1 MQGSLQV
8 GQARNL
14 SRNLT
19 KRLLARIV
27 FYWNL
32 EITRTIPDGSGQTPA
47 FIRATIV
54 AFTRQNTTLV
64 LWMPSER
71 YAYILLAKEKWW
83 RRLCDQKEAGKDTQA
98 FVRRGLVGPKN
109 AKIVLFYVTRPHK
122 EIRGYATFL
131 ERVTGD
137 AEDLWHSHGH
147 EASLKSHEEY
157 VGFLQTRQNASF
169 IRFRDLQELRAPV
182 PAKTIS
188 RVTGKRRM
196 PRSGTYIS
204 KKMAH
209 ELIGRSD

>member
-1 MQGSLQV
+1 MVLGRRPTL
-8 GQARNL
+8 
-14 SRNLT
+14 
-19 KRLLARIV
+19 
-27 FYWNL
+27 
-32 EITRTIPDGSGQTPA
+32 
-47 FIRATIV
+47 IRATIV
-54 AFTRQNTTLV
+54 AFTRQNTSLV
-64 LWMPSER
+64 LQMPSER

-83 RRLCDQKEAGKDTQA
+83 RRLCDQKEVGKNTQA

-137 AEDLWHSHGH
+137 AEELWHSHGH

-157 VGFLQTRQNASF
+157 VGFLQTRQNVSF
-169 IRFRDLQELRAPV
+169 IRFRDLHELRSPM

-188 RVTGKRRM
+188 RVTGIRRM

>member
-1 MQGSLQV
+1 M

-19 KRLLARIV
+19 KRLWVRIV
-27 FYWNL
+27 FYSNL
-32 EITRTIPDGSGQTPA
+32 EIARTIPDGSGQTPA

-54 AFTRQNTTLV
+54 ALTRQNTSLV

-83 RRLCDQKEAGKDTQA
+83 RRLCDQKDAGKDTQA

-131 ERVTGD
+131 QRVTGD
-137 AEDLWHSHGH
+137 AEDLWRSHSH
-147 EASLKSHEEY
+147 EASLSSHEEY
-157 VGFLQTRQNASF
+157 LSFLQARQNVSF
-169 IRFRDLQELRAPV
+169 IRFRDLHELRAPV

-188 RVTGKRRM
+188 RVTGIRRM

-204 KKMAH
+204 KRMAH